1 MKRRQFLAGI
11 GAVAVGV
18 GASRPSFGV
27 AEQPLVRLGAIGISF
42 HAVVGSVVQSVL
54 TRLGARVEPST
65 APHDVMFDRLGSGE
79 VDLLATAWMPGT
91 HSHLFAPI
99 QDRIESISTIYSDAK
114 LYWSVPEYVPADAV
128 SSIFDLRKPEIMA
141 RMDKTIR
148 SIGPTAGLS
157 VRSQRA
163 AAEYELDAV
172 GYRVVSGDAGDWLQ
186 SFREAYAAE
195 RWMVMPLWQPQFLN
209 RTHDLRILQDP
220 KGVMGDADSAVLVAD
235 RAFLARFPV
244 PMARALQAIEIGLD
258 GVTEMD
264 LAVNVR
270 GLTPSEA
277 AAEWMDEN
285 RARVSDWLA

>member
-128 SSIFDLRKPEIMA
+128 SSIFDLPSRKSWLGWT
-141 RMDKTIR
+141 KR
-148 SIGPTAGLS
+148 SAP
-157 VRSQRA
+157 
-163 AAEYELDAV
+163 
-172 GYRVVSGDAGDWLQ
+172 SGRQQACRCALN
-186 SFREAYAAE
+186 
-195 RWMVMPLWQPQFLN
+195 VQPQNTSSTPSDIELCLAM
-209 RTHDLRILQDP
+209 RGT
-220 KGVMGDADSAVLVAD
+220 GS
-235 RAFLARFPV
+235 RAFERHMP
-244 PMARALQAIEIGLD
+244 
-258 GVTEMD
+258 
-264 LAVNVR
+264 
-270 GLTPSEA
+270 PSVG
-277 AAEWMDEN
+277 WSC
-285 RARVSDWLA
+285 RSGSRSS